1 MLSALG
7 LARDP
12 ARVGACNRETTPRDG
27 VDVFSV
33 NAPHSVRDGFVFRL
47 ESQSACEGRPREIE
61 ERCVFDA
68 LSAWVGA

>member
-33 NAPHSVRDGFVFRL
+33 NAPHSVRDGFEPRCHVTCPRSPHAASRIRL
-47 ESQSACEGRPREIE
+47 SMPP
-61 ERCVFDA
+61 
-68 LSAWVGA
+68 